1 MTTKEDRQARRNAL
15 RALLRQKS
23 ALRADLIARRGQP
36 GVDDQAIR
44 DATWGD
50 DHLVRELEG
59 IGGGSRKH
67 PLFLTRDD

>member
-1 MTTKEDRQARRNAL
+1 MTTKDDRRARRNQI
-15 RALLRQKS
+15 RALLLQKQK
-23 ALRADLIARRGQP
+23 LRADLLSRRGQP

-50 DHLVRELEG
+50 HALVVELEG

-67 PLFLTRDD
+67 PQFLTRTD

>member
-1 MTTKEDRQARRNAL
+1 MTTKEDRKNRRNAI
-15 RALLRQKS
+15 RALLRQKA

-50 DHLVRELEG
+50 DRLVRELER
-59 IGGGSRKH
+59 IGGSSRKD
-67 PLFLTRDD
+67 PQFLTRTD

>member
-1 MTTKEDRQARRNAL
+1 MTTKEDRQNRRNHL
-15 RALLRQKS
+15 RALLRQKA
-23 ALRADLIARRGQP
+23 ALRDDLIARRGQP

-50 DHLVRELEG
+50 HALVVELEG
-59 IGGGSRKH
+59 FGGGSRKH